1 MTDSAINFPAIEI
14 LLHAPN
20 CTVVFFFFLVSN
32 FNWSYIFTMHAKE

>member
-20 CTVVFFFFLVSN
+20 CTVVFFFLVSN